1 MVFRTFPI
9 RGHEGSTEG
18 GLAFV
23 AAGALGRFWAFLL
36 HSYARFDSFSV
47 DKQAAWAAEVGL
59 DPAAF
64 AALMADPATRETL
77 VASKKEGLANGVE
90 ETPTL
95 FINGRRWVGDL
106 EAVEILDAVAEEAAR
121 VRGELWADR

>member
-1 MVFRTFPI
+1 
-9 RGHEGSTEG
+9 
-18 GLAFV
+18 
-23 AAGALGRFWAFLL
+23 
-36 HSYARFDSFSV
+36 
-47 DKQAAWAAEVGL
+47 
-59 DPAAF
+59 
-64 AALMADPATRETL
+64 MADPATRETL